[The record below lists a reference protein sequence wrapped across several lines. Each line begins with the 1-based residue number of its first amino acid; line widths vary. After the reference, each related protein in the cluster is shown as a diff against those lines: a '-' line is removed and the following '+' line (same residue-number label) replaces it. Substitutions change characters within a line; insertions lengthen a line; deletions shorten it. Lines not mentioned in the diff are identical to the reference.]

1 MSGWVE
7 GGYIRLLAVTPSQLA
22 CRARLQSLTGHWW
35 DKGRKEGTDSYS
47 KSPANFESVVRL
59 SAGLLPLA
67 FPSIGECEVDL
78 KMQQIMLLFLLLL
91 FCRSGLILYCFA
103 LWGVMGRSEA
113 KASFQVH
120 PGGDSREQRDRS
132 HMHYYTVGQGVKR
145 RNIERYRIIFF

>member
-1 MSGWVE
+1 MGGWR

-35 DKGRKEGTDSYS
+35 DKGRKEGTDGYS

-59 SAGLLPLA
+59 SAVLLPLA
-67 FPSIGECEVDL
+67 FPSIGECEADL
-78 KMQQIMLLFLLLL
+78 KMQQIMLFYFFL

-120 PGGDSREQRDRS
+120 PGGDSREQRDHI

-145 RNIERYRIIFF
+145 RNIKR